1 MAQTSCARPSVHST
15 ESLLPMR
22 LIVLLNHL
30 ILVVID
36 ILVLVSSLDLGFF

>member
-1 MAQTSCARPSVHST
+1 
-15 ESLLPMR
+15 MR